1 MTVDEARRIYELWD
15 EALGKKDVGA
25 SVSLYAPNATLES
38 ALVRHLTGSESGV
51 IEGRD
56 ALTRFVEKV
65 YAHALPARRRYR
77 TGFLTDGR
85 TLMWEYPRVTP
96 DGTQVDLVEVME
108 LEDGLIRRHR
118 VYWGW
123 YGLRTLEAARR

>member
-1 MTVDEARRIYELWD
+1 MTVEDARRIYELWD
-15 EALGKKDVGA
+15 EALGNKDVAA
-25 SVSLYAPNATLES
+25 SVSLYTPNATLES
-38 ALVRHLTGSESGV
+38 TLVRHLTGSESGV

-56 ALTRFVEKV
+56 ELTRFVEKV
-65 YAHALPARRRYR
+65 YEHPLPARRRYR
-77 TGFLTDGR
+77 TGFLTDGC

-108 LEDGLIRRHR
+108 LEGGLIRRHR

-123 YGLRTLEAARR
+123 YGIRTLEAARR

>member
-51 IEGRD
+51 IEGR
-56 ALTRFVEKV
+56 TR
-65 YAHALPARRRYR
+65 
-77 TGFLTDGR
+77 
-85 TLMWEYPRVTP
+85 
-96 DGTQVDLVEVME
+96 
-108 LEDGLIRRHR
+108 
-118 VYWGW
+118 
-123 YGLRTLEAARR
+123 